1 MKRTALSVAIL
12 SLAIGATAQNY
23 GQGAPQN
30 PPAAGQGAASGQA
43 APAQA
48 APAGAKRPP
57 QAKTQ
62 PEYDAYN
69 VAAANTDASATEKA
83 ADDFATKFP
92 DSELR
97 YLLYTKAMRMYQ
109 TANNPDKTEA
119 MGRKVLALD
128 GDDPEALLTVS
139 ELIAEKTRDTD
150 LDRDQRFAD
159 AVKMSQKALQT
170 IDTGIHVPAGTTQD
184 KLDNYKSGL
193 RSQAYSILGAIEYNK
208 SNYPAAQENQGLYIS
223 AEQMKKAVE
232 PFEKIRK
239 AVGDRM
245 EIMVE
250 FHSLWNLP
258 TAKKIAREL
267 EQYKPTWYEDP
278 IRMNSPQ
285 ALAEYARSTDVW
297 VCASETLGSRYPYKD
312 MLDRDAMHVVMADL
326 CWTGGLTEG
335 RKIAA
340 MAETYHRPFA
350 PHDCIGPVGFAA
362 AIHMSFSQ
370 PNTLIQESVRAFYKG
385 WYNEL
390 VTNMPVIKDGYVYPM
405 EGEGLCID
413 LLPAVYQRPDLTV
426 RRSNV

>member
-208 SNYPAAQENQGLYIS
+208 SNYPAAQENLQKSLDALPSQPDSVVVLRLALSLDKQSKYPE
-223 AEQMKKAVE
+223 ALKVANRAVE
-232 PFEKIRK
+232 LTQETTQIGTLARRER
-239 AVGDRM
+239 DR
-245 EIMVE
+245 
-250 FHSLWNLP
+250 LQQLTGG
-258 TAKKIAREL
+258 TAPAPA
-267 EQYKPTWYEDP
+267 Q
-278 IRMNSPQ
+278 PQ
-285 ALAEYARSTDVW
+285 AE
-297 VCASETLGSRYPYKD
+297 PPK
-312 MLDRDAMHVVMADL
+312 
-326 CWTGGLTEG
+326 
-335 RKIAA
+335 
-340 MAETYHRPFA
+340 
-350 PHDCIGPVGFAA
+350 
-362 AIHMSFSQ
+362 
-370 PNTLIQESVRAFYKG
+370 N
-385 WYNEL
+385 
-390 VTNMPVIKDGYVYPM
+390 
-405 EGEGLCID
+405 
-413 LLPAVYQRPDLTV
+413 
-426 RRSNV
+426 